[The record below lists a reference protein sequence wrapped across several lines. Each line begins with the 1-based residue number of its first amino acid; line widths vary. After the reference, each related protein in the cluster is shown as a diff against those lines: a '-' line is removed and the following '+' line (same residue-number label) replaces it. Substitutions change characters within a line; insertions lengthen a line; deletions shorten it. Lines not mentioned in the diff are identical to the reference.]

1 MWTLTPE
8 VAVSV
13 SHQWTGQPGHVDDDR
28 IEEGAVRG
36 HYQYR
41 RFGTARLPPPYR
53 NAQPSAG
60 VRERGELTER
70 PFQASAPINAD
81 SAGFCVFAFFDIFCV
96 CTVREFL
103 CVCQVAFSI
112 PPGSVV
118 RCPM

>member
-13 SHQWTGQPGHVDDDR
+13 SHQRTGQPGHVDDDR

-81 SAGFCVFAFFDIFCV
+81 SAGFCVLRFSIFFVF
-96 CTVREFL
+96 VRSESF